1 MKAVIYARYSCERQT
16 EQSIEGQLRECNDFA
31 AQQGITIIGNYIDR
45 AVSGK
50 YDNRDQ
56 FQKMIRDSAKGRFE
70 AVIVYKTD
78 RFARNRYD
86 SAMYKAKLKK
96 NGVKVLYAKE
106 HIPEGPE
113 GIILESMLEGM
124 AEYYSAELSQK
135 VIRGMHETALKCQS
149 TGGNIPLGYKVGM
162 EKKIVVDENTAHIV
176 QQIFNW
182 YAAGEKVKDICDK
195 LNAMGAKTSY
205 GRQFR
210 GTSVNA
216 ILKNEKYI
224 GVYKYGNI
232 RTEGGVPE
240 LIDRETWD
248 KVQKRLE
255 ENRIAPR
262 RGAGKVDYLL
272 SGKLYC
278 GKCGKGMQGES
289 GSGRN
294 GTKYHYYACVGRKKY
309 KTCDKQPAKKDW
321 IENLV
326 VQETINNIL
335 QPDQID
341 TIAKRC
347 VAIQRSKIGKNDA
360 LKLLNKQLE
369 ETKKNISNIMAAI
382 EQGIIAKNTKER
394 LLELEAAQERIEA
407 EIAEQKEVL
416 PELTESQIKYLLLQ
430 YSRESEEQD
439 EDYNKDIIDCF
450 VSRVYLYD
458 DKLIV
463 TYNLMDDEG
472 KDMKKSELEFALAD
486 KGLESCAIPCS
497 DNIAIGSPSA
507 TKTEHIYYIDGTLVL
522 LLRNMVYNN
531 KR

>member
-56 FQKMIRDSAKGRFE
+56 FQRMIRDSAKGRFE

-124 AEYYSAELSQK
+124 AEYYSAELAQK
-135 VIRGMHETALKCQS
+135 VTRGMRETAMKCHS
-149 TGGNIPLGYKVGM
+149 TGGGIPFGYKVGP
-162 EKKIVVDENTAHIV
+162 EKQLIIDENTGRIV
-176 QQIFNW
+176 QQIFRW
-182 YAAGEKVKDICDK
+182 YDEGIRIKDICDK
-195 LNAMGAKTSY
+195 LGAIGVKTAR
-205 GRQFR
+205 GRKFV
-210 GTSVNA
+210 GTSINT
-216 ILKNEKYI
+216 ILNNEKYT
-224 GVYKYGNI
+224 GVYKYGDI
-232 RTEGGVPE
+232 RVEGGVPA
-240 LIDRETWD
+240 LIDVGLWER
-248 KVQKRLE
+248 VQKRLDA
-255 ENRIAPR
+255 NRKAPG

-278 GKCGKGMQGES
+278 GKCGKGMRGES
-289 GSGRN
+289 GKSRN
-294 GTKYHYYACVGRKKY
+294 GMRHHYYSCVGRKKY
-309 KTCDKQPAKKDW
+309 KTCDKKPAKKEW

-341 TIAKRC
+341 YIAKRC
-347 VAIQRSKIGKNDA
+347 VEIQQNKAGKNET
-360 LKLLNKQLE
+360 LKMLNKQLE
-369 ETKKNISNIMAAI
+369 ETKKNINNIMAAI

-416 PELTESQIKYLLLQ
+416 PELTESQIKYMLLQ
-430 YSRESEEQD
+430 YSRESDEYD

-463 TYNLMDDEG
+463 TYNLMDEDG
-472 KDMKKSELEFALAD
+472 KEMKKSELELALAD
-486 KGLESCAIPCS
+486 SCS
-497 DNIAIGSPSA
+497 DINGFGTPHQ